1 MTSPD
6 REAVLIVTDL
16 ITQFCPHRERKS
28 RYAVDHSARKH
39 RCRICL
45 LEALTRTRQQGRREG
60 WEGALD
66 VHVQRCTGCDVRSD
80 RFCTEGKLYHH
91 LAHQEEAP

>member
-6 REAVLIVTDL
+6 REAELIVTDL

-39 RCRICL
+39 RCRICM
-45 LEALTRTRQQGRREG
+45 LEARTRTRQQGQREG
-60 WEGALD
+60 LEQAAHLAEH
-66 VHVQRCTGCDVRSD
+66 HVNGPGPLRQQLAEAIRR
-80 RFCTEGKLYHH
+80 
-91 LAHQEEAP
+91 AHQEEAP

>member
-6 REAVLIVTDL
+6 REAENLVWKWANSFPYKLNISDERIEDL
-16 ITQFCPHRERKS
+16 NRQVIDAHLR
-28 RYAVDHSARKH
+28 A
-39 RCRICL
+39 
-45 LEALTRTRQQGRREG
+45 RQQGRREG

-91 LAHQEEAP
+91 LAHQEEAR